1 MPSDPTN
8 KQTETVLRTVL
19 EAEGYA
25 LSAWRPHG
33 GTGTDVVASRGEE
46 RLHIEVIGFK
56 SSPPAR
62 SLDFFQMFFQAV
74 SRLDLN
80 ATACVMALPARFERG
95 LPQRVSQHAVAW
107 QRIAD
112 AFPELQIWLV
122 DTDAGAIERT
132 DWSDWLT
139 RG

>member
-1 MPSDPTN
+1 MPSNPTN
-8 KQTETVLRTVL
+8 KQTETVLRAVL

-25 LSAWRPHG
+25 LSDERPYG

-62 SLDFFQMFFQAV
+62 SSDFFQVFFRAV
-74 SRLDLN
+74 SRLNLN
-80 ATACVMALPARFERG
+80 ATTCVMALPARFEQG
-95 LPQRVSQHAVAW
+95 LPRRVSQYTVAW
-107 QRIAD
+107 ERIAK

-132 DWSDWLT
+132 GWSDWLT

>member
-1 MPSDPTN
+1 MPSIPSN

-19 EAEGYA
+19 EAEGYT
-25 LSAWRPHG
+25 LSAQRPYG

-46 RLHIEVIGFK
+46 RFHIEVIGFK

-62 SLDFFQMFFQAV
+62 SLDFFQVFFRAV
-74 SRLDLN
+74 SRLNLG
-80 ATACVMALPARFERG
+80 ASACVMALPARFGGG
-95 LPQRVSQHAVAW
+95 LPRRVSQYTVAW
-107 QRIAD
+107 ERIAN

-132 DWSDWLT
+132 NWSDWLT

>member
-1 MPSDPTN
+1 MPSIVPN
-8 KQTETVLRTVL
+8 RQTEAVLRGVL
-19 EAEGYA
+19 EREGYT
-25 LSAWRPHG
+25 LSAERADG
-33 GTGTDVVASRGEE
+33 ETGTDVLASRGEE

-62 SLDFFQMFFQAV
+62 SSDFFQVFFRAV
-74 SRLDLN
+74 SRLNLG
-80 ATACVMALPARFERG
+80 ATACVMALPARFGRG
-95 LPQRVSQHAVAW
+95 LPQRVGQYAVAW
-107 QRIAD
+107 ERIGK

-122 DTDAGAIERT
+122 DTDNRSIERT